1 MIQKIQL
8 LNDTKI
14 RIGQVTLSPWP
25 CYESKGEYED
35 LPQLLTDLLL
45 SKETIAQLWA
55 AKLSRELRQQ
65 LLSFPKPLLPDL
77 LSLSQLWPER
87 FIDWSQWCPALITL
101 LTQIK
106 AEDGTTW
113 DRVDQL
119 HIMQNG
125 WREVLKKAK
134 WPVTRSNLK
143 LLRKIPIEDC
153 SPKNLLELREHLEDR
168 RKRKLLRHTR
178 QFSSQTL
185 DTLRLPAYML
195 SVRLLE
201 VSENEMLQLD
211 ADSVCDIC
219 RDIIHYRREMELYP
233 LWPYSSGR
241 FSARTLMNA
250 AQFQMMLSSLQRHG
264 GANVFPSPPMPSFQ
278 SKRLSV
284 EPVTSISAIYR
295 EGNQMQNCVISY
307 GTNVLGGTH
316 YIYRMH
322 QPERATVLLVRNQ
335 DSWFPSQVK
344 TFKNGDPKPET
355 LETIEKWLGTKLDKE
370 AQNDFPF

>member
-1 MIQKIQL
+1 MTHEIQL
-8 LNDTKI
+8 LNETRI
-14 RIGQVTLSPWP
+14 RVGQVTLSPWP
-25 CYESKGEYED
+25 CFETVGECKD
-35 LPQLLTDLLL
+35 LPQLLADLLF
-45 SKETIAQLWA
+45 SQDSVAQLWA
-55 AKLSRELRQQ
+55 AKISGKLRQQ
-65 LLSFPKPLLPDL
+65 LLSFPESLLPEL
-77 LSLSQLWPER
+77 LTLSQMWPER
-87 FIDWSQWCPALITL
+87 FMDWSQWCPALITL

-106 AEDGTTW
+106 AEDGTQW
-113 DRVDQL
+113 NDVDRL
-119 HIMQNG
+119 RIMQDG
-125 WREVLKKAK
+125 WRAVLKKAA

-168 RKRKLLRHTR
+168 RKCKLLRHTR
-178 QFSSQTL
+178 RFTSQTM

-201 VSENEMLQLD
+201 VSENEMLQLEI
-211 ADSVCDIC
+211 DSVCEIC
-219 RDIIHYRREMELYP
+219 RDIMHYRREMELEP
-233 LWPYSSGR
+233 LWPYRAGR

-250 AQFQMMLSSLQRHG
+250 AQFQMMLSSLKRDG
-264 GANVFPSPPMPSFQ
+264 RTEAFPAPPISSFE
-278 SKRLSV
+278 SKYFSV

-307 GTNVLGGTH
+307 GTNVLAGTH

-322 QPERATVLLVRNQ
+322 QPERATVLLLRNQ
-335 DSWFPSQVK
+335 DNWFPAQVK

-355 LETIEKWLGTKLDKE
+355 IETIEKWLGTKIDKE